1 MTNDWNI
8 VQMPYCTWHY
18 GHAQWPLEYGC
29 IATDVWA
36 QWQQECVAIEGR
48 GRKTTI
54 CPATANNG
62 RASQF
67 IHVSHNSVFNEWSS
81 FCLIV
86 IDTWHEKWMIICC
99 SRNKRWTRKYC
110 IKGMVDA
117 MSYMSYVEGGRWH
130 STPPRTSCSCRV
142 TTRDILF
149 TALGEHPF
157 NWKHRPRVPP
167 RCYFKYMGVGD

>member
-1 MTNDWNI
+1 
-8 VQMPYCTWHY
+8 MPQCTCHY
-18 GHAQWPLEYGC
+18 GHTQWPIGYGF
-29 IATDVWA
+29 IATDGWA
-36 QWQQECVAIEGR
+36 KWQQECVAIGGE
-48 GRKTTI
+48 KTGTI
-54 CPATANNG
+54 CIAMANG
-62 RASQF
+62 YGGQF
-67 IHVSHNSVFNEWSS
+67 THVSHTNSVFNEWSS

-86 IDTWHEKWMIICC
+86 IDTWHVKWMIICC

-149 TALGEHPF
+149 TAFGEHPF
-157 NWKHRPRVPP
+157 NWKPRPRLPP
-167 RCYFKYMGVGD
+167 MLFQVHGGRRLNLQY